1 MALNL
6 STELA
11 EHSNRLFVATLIIS
25 DSVIAYFH
33 SDKIACFHL
42 PTKAAAVGLSEFI
55 KLSQTHASS
64 YDIFKT
70 YFTILYNVCTSTSI
84 HLFLFLNEK
93 VLKNVGNNCE
103 IVLKGSWDFGLKFI
117 IYNNEKTV
125 SEIAK
130 NEQHLVQ
137 FYKKKDFQSWWTWC
151 PSFPH
156 E

>member
-11 EHSNRLFVATLIIS
+11 ERSNRLLVATLIIL

-33 SDKIACFHL
+33 SDKVACFHL
-42 PTKAAAVGLSEFI
+42 PSKAAAVGLSEFI

-103 IVLKGSWDFGLKFI
+103 IVLKGS
-117 IYNNEKTV
+117 
-125 SEIAK
+125 
-130 NEQHLVQ
+130 
-137 FYKKKDFQSWWTWC
+137 
-151 PSFPH
+151 
-156 E
+156 

>member
-6 STELA
+6 STQLA
-11 EHSNRLFVATLIIS
+11 EHSNRLLVATLIIS
-25 DSVIAYFH
+25 DSAIAYFH

-103 IVLKGSWDFGLKFI
+103 IVLKGS
-117 IYNNEKTV
+117 
-125 SEIAK
+125 
-130 NEQHLVQ
+130 
-137 FYKKKDFQSWWTWC
+137 
-151 PSFPH
+151 
-156 E
+156 

>member
-84 HLFLFLNEK
+84 HLIFFLK
-93 VLKNVGNNCE
+93 R
-103 IVLKGSWDFGLKFI
+103 
-117 IYNNEKTV
+117 
-125 SEIAK
+125 
-130 NEQHLVQ
+130 
-137 FYKKKDFQSWWTWC
+137 
-151 PSFPH
+151 
-156 E
+156 